1 MLDEDLEPRKKKP
14 GPKPLDNMSVEELED
29 YIAGMKA
36 EIERADA
43 EIKKKKAYRDAA
55 SSFFKK

>member
-14 GPKPLDNMSVEELED
+14 VLKNLDVMSVEELED
-29 YIAGMKA
+29 YVAEMKT
-36 EIERADA
+36 EIERVAA
-43 EIKKKKAYRDAA
+43 EIKKKRAYRDAA